1 MIHGPEKELMQTKPF
16 SSPEEA
22 VLLSVMVTAEQLKAR
37 AAELFKSKDLTH
49 PQYNVLRILR
59 GAGKDGRSCKEIGER
74 MINRDSDITR
84 MLDRLEKQGLIT
96 RERQTDD
103 RRVVMAYITKKGLEV
118 LSELDGPVNDSNREL
133 LGHMSQKDLETLGRL
148 LKKAR
153 NPKS

>member
-1 MIHGPEKELMQTKPF
+1 MQTKPF
-16 SSPEEA
+16 SSAEEA
-22 VLLSVMVTAEQLKAR
+22 VLLSVMVTAEQLKAK
-37 AAELFKSKDLTH
+37 AAELFKAKDLTH

-103 RRVVMAYITKKGLEV
+103 RRVVMAYISKKGLEV
-118 LSELDGPVNDSNREL
+118 LAELDEPVNESNREL
-133 LGHMSQKDLETLGRL
+133 LGHMSQKELETLGRL

-153 NPKS
+153 NA